1 MEKIK
6 KVNSN
11 IPVLEKRCR
20 CCKKGKNLN
29 GTEEDFHYAFIS
41 RNWFRLNFRLHFL
54 GQVLGFELHF
64 TLFLS
69 IV

>member
-54 GQVLGFELHF
+54 G
-64 TLFLS
+64 
-69 IV
+69 

>member
-20 CCKKGKNLN
+20 CCKKGNNLN
-29 GTEEDFHYAFIS
+29 GTEEDFHNVFIS
-41 RNWFRLNFRLHFL
+41 RNWFRLNFRLHLNYISLYFC
-54 GQVLGFELHF
+54 QSFNKY
-64 TLFLS
+64 
-69 IV
+69 

>member
-41 RNWFRLNFRLHFL
+41 RNWFRLNFRLHLNYISLYFC
-54 GQVLGFELHF
+54 QSFNKY
-64 TLFLS
+64 
-69 IV
+69 